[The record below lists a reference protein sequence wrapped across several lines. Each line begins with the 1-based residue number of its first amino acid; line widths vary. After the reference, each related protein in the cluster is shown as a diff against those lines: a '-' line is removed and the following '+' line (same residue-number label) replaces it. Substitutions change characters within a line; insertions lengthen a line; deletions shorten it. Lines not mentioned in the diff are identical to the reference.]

1 MAVTSLRLQRLAS
14 RLGYPRRPASS
25 LTKIVAT
32 IGPASEDLEPLK
44 ACVASGFEVMRLN
57 FSHATEEEFFRRVHN
72 LAKCDGGHKVATLLD
87 TRGPEVRLGGLKIC
101 KDSGDRKAKVALE
114 AGSTLLLTGDAAF
127 DGAGDATTMYV
138 NYPGLDKVVEV
149 GDSVLL
155 DDGLVILEVASAD
168 ENGVTCTVT
177 NSNAIGERKGVN
189 IPGAPLGLPPLSAKD
204 QADVA
209 FGVANGINFVAAS
222 FIGDAAGVEAVRAFV
237 DAEVAKHPDLYP
249 DGDKV
254 LIVSKVESLGALD
267 ELEGIVDASDGVMV
281 ARGDLGVEVP
291 IASVATWQKTIV
303 GLCRAA
309 GKPVIVATQMLESMQ
324 KNPRPTRAEVAD
336 VTNAALELA
345 DAVMLSGESA
355 NGDYPALALKTQRDI
370 LAAAEAWDD
379 ELYDAGWAGVE
390 PALALPLAAVHA
402 QRAAGADAIVVV
414 EDEGGDKARKVAQCA
429 PDVPVVALAPS
440 LRVAKQLNVSRG
452 VRPHH
457 APDATSLDADQAAAR
472 AKPLLGDAASVV
484 VFSKNSVSLH
494 DLP

>member
-87 TRGPEVRLGGLKIC
+87 TRGPEVRLGGLKVC

-155 DDGLVILEVASAD
+155 DDGLVILEVAAAD
-168 ENGVTCTVT
+168 ASGVTCTVT

-189 IPGAPLGLPPLSAKD
+189 IPGAPLGLPPLSDKD

-209 FGVANGINFVAAS
+209 FGVANGIDFVAAS

-237 DAEVAKHPDLYP
+237 
-249 DGDKV
+249 
-254 LIVSKVESLGALD
+254 ESLGALD
-267 ELEGIVDASDGVMV
+267 ELDGIVDASDGVMV

-370 LAAAEAWDD
+370 LKAAEAWDD

-402 QRAAGADAIVVV
+402 QRAAGAAALAVV
-414 EDEGGDKARKVAQCA
+414 EDAGGARTRGVAQCA
-429 PDVPVVALAPS
+429 PDVPVVALAAS
-440 LRVAKQLNVSRG
+440 ARVARQLALSRG
-452 VRPHH
+452 VAPVH
-457 APDATSLDADQAAAR
+457 APGAADLDAAAAAAAAR
-472 AKPLLGDAASVV
+472 AELGLAADAAVVVYAGDA
-484 VFSKNSVSLH
+484 VSL
-494 DLP
+494 L

>member
-14 RLGYPRRPASS
+14 RLGYARRPASS

-87 TRGPEVRLGGLKIC
+87 TRGPEVRLGGLEVC
-101 KDSGDRKAKVALE
+101 KTTGDRKAKVALE

-138 NYPGLDKVVEV
+138 NYPGLDEVVEV

-168 ENGVTCTVT
+168 ASGVTCTVT

-189 IPGAPLGLPPLSAKD
+189 IPGAPLGLPPLSDKD

-209 FGVANGINFVAAS
+209 FGVANGIDFVAAS

-249 DGDKV
+249 DGDRV

-402 QRAAGADAIVVV
+402 QRAAGAAALAVV
-414 EDEGGDKARKVAQCA
+414 EDAGGARTRGVAQCA
-429 PDVPVVALAPS
+429 PDVPVVALAAS
-440 LRVAKQLNVSRG
+440 ARVARQLALSRG
-452 VRPHH
+452 V
-457 APDATSLDADQAAAR
+457 APVHEPGAADLDAAAAAAAAR
-472 AKPLLGDAASVV
+472 AELGLAADAAVVVYAGDAVT
-484 VFSKNSVSLH
+484 L
-494 DLP
+494 L

>member
-14 RLGYPRRPASS
+14 RLGYARRPASS

-87 TRGPEVRLGGLKIC
+87 TRGPEVRLGGLEVC
-101 KDSGDRKAKVALE
+101 KTTGDRKAKVALE

-138 NYPGLDKVVEV
+138 NYPGLDEVVEV

-168 ENGVTCTVT
+168 ASGVTCTVT

-189 IPGAPLGLPPLSAKD
+189 IPGAPLGLPPLSDKD

-209 FGVANGINFVAAS
+209 FGVANGIDFVAAS

-324 KNPRPTRAEVAD
+324 KNPRATRAEVA
-336 VTNAALELA
+336 AH
-345 DAVMLSGESA
+345 
-355 NGDYPALALKTQRDI
+355 PQPQPQP
-370 LAAAEAWDD
+370 
-379 ELYDAGWAGVE
+379 E
-390 PALALPLAAVHA
+390 PSHPNPLT
-402 QRAAGADAIVVV
+402 
-414 EDEGGDKARKVAQCA
+414 
-429 PDVPVVALAPS
+429 PTL
-440 LRVAKQLNVSRG
+440 
-452 VRPHH
+452 
-457 APDATSLDADQAAAR
+457 
-472 AKPLLGDAASVV
+472 
-484 VFSKNSVSLH
+484 
-494 DLP
+494 

>member
-1 MAVTSLRLQRLAS
+1 MLSLRHTARRLAQARS
-14 RLGYPRRPASS
+14 LGS

-32 IGPASEDLEPLK
+32 IGPASEELEPLQK
-44 ACVASGFEVMRLN
+44 CVASGFEVMRLN
-57 FSHATEEEFFRRVHN
+57 FSHATEEEFFLRVNN
-72 LAKCDGGHKVATLLD
+72 LAKCEGGEYVAKLLD
-87 TRGPEVRLGGLKIC
+87 TRGPEVRLGGLRVC
-101 KDSGDRKAKVALE
+101 KESGDRKAKVRLE
-114 AGSTLLLTGDAAF
+114 AGSKLVLSCDAKYDGDGDAGTMF
-127 DGAGDATTMYV
+127 INYPNLGTVVKRGDA
-138 NYPGLDKVVEV
+138 
-149 GDSVLL
+149 VLL
-155 DDGLVILEVASAD
+155 DDGLVILEVESVTDQA
-168 ENGVTCTVT
+168 VTCVVT
-177 NSNAIGERKGVN
+177 NTNEIGERKGVN
-189 IPGAPLGLPPLSAKD
+189 MPGVPLALPALSEKD
-204 QADVA
+204 EKDVA
-209 FGVANGINFVAAS
+209 FGVANGIDFVAAS
-222 FIGDAAGVEAVRAFV
+222 FVGDGPAVDAIRAFL
-237 DAEVAKHPDLYP
+237 DAEVAKHPAVYP
-249 DGDKV
+249 DGDTVK
-254 LIVSKVESLGALD
+254 IVSKIESLGALEHLD
-267 ELEGIVDASDGVMV
+267 DIIDASDGVMV

-303 GLCRAA
+303 GKCRAA

-355 NGDYPALALKTQRDI
+355 NGDYPDLAIATQRDI
-370 LAAAEAWDD
+370 LRTAEAWDD
-379 ELYDAGWAGVE
+379 ELFDAGWDGVE
-390 PALALPLAAVHA
+390 AHLALPLAAVHA

>member
-72 LAKCDGGHKVATLLD
+72 LAKCASAGWV
-87 TRGPEVRLGGLKIC
+87 C
-101 KDSGDRKAKVALE
+101 KESGDRKAKVALE

-168 ENGVTCTVT
+168 ASGVTCTVT

-189 IPGAPLGLPPLSAKD
+189 IPGAPFGLPPLSDKD
-204 QADVA
+204 QAD
-209 FGVANGINFVAAS
+209 
-222 FIGDAAGVEAVRAFV
+222 AVRAFV

-267 ELEGIVDASDGVMV
+267 ELDGIVDASDGVMV

-370 LAAAEAWDD
+370 LKAAEAWDD

-402 QRAAGADAIVVV
+402 QRAAGAAALAVV
-414 EDEGGDKARKVAQCA
+414 EDAGGARTRGVAQCA
-429 PDVPVVALAPS
+429 PDVPVVALAAS
-440 LRVAKQLNVSRG
+440 ARQLALSRG
-452 VRPHH
+452 VAPVH
-457 APDATSLDADQAAAR
+457 APGAADLDAAAAAAAAR
-472 AKPLLGDAASVV
+472 AELGLAADAAVVVYAGDA
-484 VFSKNSVSLH
+484 VSL
-494 DLP
+494 L